1 MQTLVTL
8 FLSIGSIFWIM
19 IGTLEGTLASSLTK
33 VGIAWGIY
41 LVIFIIKDFLKENHK
56 AD

>member
-1 MQTLVTL
+1 
-8 FLSIGSIFWIM
+8 M